1 MSLTGELIDLVWDK
15 PVQPADLSSA
25 CSYVL
30 DAMACAVAAP
40 GTRAGR
46 ILAGWAAEDGGSG
59 VLADTFRVAGL
70 VHVLEIDDLHRG
82 SVTHPG
88 CVVVPGAWSV
98 ARSLGRDGRSFLTA
112 VLRGYEVMAR
122 VGASVGPSHYRLW
135 HNTATC
141 GPFGGAAA
149 AGSLWDLDREQLV
162 WGLGNAGTQASGLW
176 EFLADG
182 SMSKPLHAARA
193 AAAGVTS
200 AGLAR
205 RGFSGPARVLEGDR
219 GFYRAMCPDPCPE
232 RLAEDPEG
240 PWALRCTSIKP
251 WPSCR
256 HTHPAIHAALELH
269 EAVGDAPARRVM
281 VETYDAALALCDRME
296 PASEADAKFSLQ
308 YCVLTALREG
318 AVDFAS
324 FSEETRRQYGRAG
337 VEVRVGALPEFQAA
351 YPDRWGARVTVELNG
366 GERVTAERRA
376 CLGDP
381 EMPMGEDDL
390 KAKARLLL
398 QHGGMGS
405 EEAETFMA
413 RVLGLAEAEHLP
425 PLPV

>member
-1 MSLTGELIDLVWDK
+1 MSLTGDLIDLVWDK
-15 PVQPADLSSA
+15 PVRPADLSAA

-30 DAMACAVAAP
+30 DAMSCAVAARHT
-40 GTRAGR
+40 GTGQ
-46 ILAGWAAEDGGSG
+46 ILAAWAEEGGSG
-59 VLADTFRVAGL
+59 VLVDTFRVAGL

-88 CVVVPGAWSV
+88 CVVVPGAWAV
-98 ARSLGRDGRSFLTA
+98 ARSLGRDGRSFLEA

-122 VGASVGPSHYRLW
+122 VGASVGPAHYRLW

-149 AGSLWDLDREQLV
+149 AGSLWDLDRERMV
-162 WGLGNAGTQASGLW
+162 WSLGNAGTQASGLW

-193 AAAGVTS
+193 AEAGVTS

-205 RGFSGPARVLEGDR
+205 RGFSGPAKVLEGER
-219 GFYRAMCPDPCPE
+219 GFYRAMCPDPSPG
-232 RLAEDPEG
+232 RLGEDPKG

-269 EAVGDAPARRVM
+269 QAVGAATVRGVT
-281 VETYDAALALCDRME
+281 VETYEAALALCDRSE
-296 PASEADAKFSLQ
+296 PASESDAKFSLQ

-318 AVDFAS
+318 AVDLAS
-324 FSEETRRQYGRAG
+324 FGEETRRRYGRG
-337 VEVRVGALPEFQAA
+337 GTEVRVVASPEFQAG
-351 YPDRWGARVTVELNG
+351 YPERWGARVTLELNG
-366 GERVTAERRA
+366 GERLTAERRA

-381 EMPMGEDDL
+381 EMPVGEADL
-390 KAKARLLL
+390 RAKARLLL
-398 QHGGMGS
+398 QHGGMES

-413 RVLGLAEAEHLP
+413 EVLGLAHAEHLP
-425 PLPV
+425 PLPA